1 MPRTA
6 RVPILAPVGPME
18 RTGKR
23 FRVVIA
29 GGGVAALEATLALRE
44 LASGLVDVELVA
56 PEPRFWYR
64 PAAVGE
70 PFGLAAVRSYDL
82 SDLAAR
88 AGASFV
94 PGALEA
100 VDTRGRLMRTEA
112 GAAIP
117 FDALLLARGADPI
130 PAVRGAITFR
140 GPRDTVEIERVLR
153 DLDRGTARRVVFAV
167 PAAAVWSL
175 PLYELALMTGAYV
188 ASRHL
193 EDVELTLVTPED
205 RPLSLFGGDASDAV
219 AELLSARGVEIRTGV
234 YPVAF
239 EEGLLSM
246 LPDGDVLADHV
257 VALPRLHVPPIG
269 GIPQTREGFVPVD
282 PHGRIGGLPGVW
294 AAGDVTNFPVK
305 QGGIATQQADA
316 AAESIAAA
324 AGVPGQPAPF
334 RPVLRGLLLTGGAPR
349 FLRGDPAARGE
360 ESLATAEP
368 LWWPPA
374 KIVGRHFAP
383 FLARLDPGVEEEE
396 RGRAGALAVDVVL
409 DAGVTTSLPS
419 PAPAADGDEL
429 LAGEVCS
436 TPLVADPEDTV
447 AEVAATL
454 LAHKRDTAL
463 VVEDGELVGIV
474 TTTDL
479 LHAVADRVRCG
490 DVTVRGWMT
499 AEPVT
504 IEADAS
510 LADAAHLLTLTGLS
524 RLVVV
529 EDGRPAGIL
538 SRAQLERHG
547 ARTSIGLGF

>member
-1 MPRTA
+1 MA
-6 RVPILAPVGPME
+6 RGAVTPILASMGPRE

-23 FRVVIA
+23 FSVVVA
-29 GGGVAALEATLALRE
+29 GGGVAALEAALVLRE
-44 LASGLVDVELVA
+44 LAADLVDVELVA

-82 SDLAAR
+82 ADLAGR
-88 AGASFV
+88 AGASFT

-100 VDTRGRLMRTEA
+100 VDAGTRLMRTES

-130 PAVRGAITFR
+130 PAVKGAITFR
-140 GPRDTVEIERVLR
+140 GPRDSVEIERVLHA
-153 DLDRGTARRVVFAV
+153 LDRGEAQRVVFAV
-167 PAAAVWSL
+167 PAGAAWSL

-188 ASRHL
+188 ANRRL
-193 EDVELTLVTPED
+193 DVELMLVTPED

-219 AELLSARGVEIRTGV
+219 AELLSARRVEIRTGV

-239 EEGLLSM
+239 EDGLLSM
-246 LPDGDVLADHV
+246 LPDGGVPADHV
-257 VALPRLHVPPIG
+257 VALPRLYVPPIG
-269 GIPQTREGFVPVD
+269 GIPQTYEGFVPVD
-282 PHGRIGGLPGVW
+282 RHGHVPGLSGVW
-294 AAGDVTNFPVK
+294 AAGDVTSFPVK

-324 AGVPGQPAPF
+324 AGAAVRPSPF

-349 FLRGDPAARGE
+349 FLRGDPATRGE
-360 ESLATAEP
+360 ASLAATEP

-374 KIVGRHFAP
+374 KIVGRHLAP

-396 RGRAGALAVDVVL
+396 RGRAGAVAVDVEL
-409 DAGVTTSLPS
+409 DEGAATPMLP
-419 PAPAADGDEL
+419 PAPAVEGDEL
-429 LAGEVCS
+429 SAGEVCS
-436 TPLVADPEDTV
+436 SPLVTDPEDTV
-447 AEVAATL
+447 AEVAAAL
-454 LAHKRDTAL
+454 LAHRRDAAL
-463 VVEDGELVGIV
+463 IVEDGELVGIV

-504 IEADAS
+504 VDADAS
-510 LADAAHLLTLTGLS
+510 LAEAAHLLTLTGLS

-547 ARTSIGLGF
+547 VPVPVGLGF